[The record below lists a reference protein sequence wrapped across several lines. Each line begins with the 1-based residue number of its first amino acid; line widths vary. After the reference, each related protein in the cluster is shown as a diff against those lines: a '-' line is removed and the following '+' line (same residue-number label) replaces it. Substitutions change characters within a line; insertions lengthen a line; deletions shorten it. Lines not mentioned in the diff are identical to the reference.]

1 MVCLSSSPSIWFSD
15 ATSRLQAPS
24 LRSDGKSTVKSGAPT
39 ERNEGDVP
47 MSPEPED
54 DEMGAEEN
62 PACIIK
68 L

>member
-1 MVCLSSSPSIWFSD
+1 M
-15 ATSRLQAPS
+15 
-24 LRSDGKSTVKSGAPT
+24 RSDGKSTVKSGAPT